1 LANVGN
7 SWLPIAEALCKR
19 FEGLH
24 LQPYLCPAGVATIG
38 YGSTYYIDGRK
49 VTLKD
54 SAITKQEAER
64 MLRWLLLNEYGPAV
78 DKLCP
83 GLDGFKKAAAI
94 VDFAFNLGIGRLRG
108 STLRRRINAG
118 DFEAAKV
125 EIMKWNKAGGRVLRG
140 LTLRRIA
147 ERDLL

>member
-1 LANVGN
+1 MENAKN
-7 SWLPIAEALCKR
+7 SWLAIAEALCKR

-24 LQPYLCPAGVATIG
+24 LSPYLCPAGVATIG
-38 YGSTYYIDGRK
+38 YGSTYYLDGRK

-54 SAITKQEAER
+54 GPITKAEAER

-78 DKLCP
+78 DRLCP
-83 GLDGFKKAAAI
+83 GLRGHAKAAAV
-94 VDFAFNLGIGRLRG
+94 VDFAFNLGIGRLQG
-108 STLRRRINAG
+108 STLRRRINAA
-118 DFEAAKV
+118 DFDAAKV

>member
-1 LANVGN
+1 
-7 SWLPIAEALCKR
+7 
-19 FEGLH
+19 
-24 LQPYLCPAGVATIG
+24 
-38 YGSTYYIDGRK
+38 
-49 VTLKD
+49 
-54 SAITKQEAER
+54 
-64 MLRWLLLNEYGPAV
+64 MLRWMLLYEYGPAV

-83 GLDGFKKAAAI
+83 GLTGKRKAAI
-94 VDFAFNLGIGRLRG
+94 VDFAFNLGTGRLRG

-118 DFEAAKV
+118 DYEAAKV

>member
-1 LANVGN
+1 MESAESN
-7 SWLPIAEALCKR
+7 WLPIAEALCKR

-24 LQPYLCPAGVATIG
+24 LHPYLCPAGVATIG
-38 YGSTYYIDGRK
+38 YGSTYYLDGRK
-49 VTLKD
+49 VSLKD
-54 SAITKQEAER
+54 AAITRAEAER
-64 MLRWLLLNEYGPAV
+64 MLRWLLVNEYGPAV
-78 DKLCP
+78 DRLCP
-83 GLDGFKKAAAI
+83 GLRGQAKAAV
-94 VDFAFNLGIGRLRG
+94 VDFAFNLGVGRLQA

-147 ERDLL
+147 ERNLL

>member
-1 LANVGN
+1 VENN
-7 SWLPIAEALCKR
+7 WLQIAEALCKR
-19 FEGLH
+19 FEGLY
-24 LQPYLCPAGVATIG
+24 LRPYSCPAGVATVG
-38 YGSTYYIDGRK
+38 YGATYYLDGRK

-83 GLDGFKKAAAI
+83 GLTGHKKAAAI

-118 DFEAAKV
+118 DFEAAKI